1 MEVIEG
7 HLTEG
12 NKKAIKAI
20 FEQQDTVTLPCGRV
34 GKTDYYITN
43 LQEGIYTVKIVKK
56 DRGLGFIGE
65 QLRISTY
72 THKFKL

>member
-1 MEVIEG
+1 MKIIKG

-20 FEQQDTVTLPCGRV
+20 LDAGLTTGRV
-34 GKTDYYITN
+34 GRTDYHISKGEN
-43 LQEGIYTVKIVKK
+43 DIYTVKIVKK

-65 QLRISTY
+65 PLRLSTNTY
-72 THKFKL
+72 QFTL